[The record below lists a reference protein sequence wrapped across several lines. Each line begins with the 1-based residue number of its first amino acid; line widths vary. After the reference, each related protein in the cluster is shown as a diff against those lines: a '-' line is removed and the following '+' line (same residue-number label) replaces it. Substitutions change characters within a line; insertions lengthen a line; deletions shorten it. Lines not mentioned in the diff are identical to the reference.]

1 MVMIDVSQE
10 RKLQLDFIGLTNS
23 ELELLK
29 SHRPI
34 FEQIVGQ
41 VVDRL
46 YERIGQIESLRTIIE
61 KHSTIDRL
69 KETQRWYFLS
79 LADGVINESFI
90 ENRIKIGLVHSR
102 IGLNTDFYLGTYM
115 LYLDLATQYMQ
126 AVLPDDWYPVIHALT
141 KMFNLDS
148 QLVLEAYETKEKD
161 KINEIVQEQELML
174 KAITEVSQKLTGM
187 IDELH
192 RNTQVISKTAGET
205 AASQDLA
212 HGLINELNQEVQ
224 HIQKMGT
231 LIRDISDQSHL
242 LGLNAAIEAAHAG
255 ESGRGF
261 EIVAGEIRKLATGS
275 KKAMDQI
282 QGVVDSIMTKLA
294 QVSKESDNTTGNTE
308 RQVHSSK
315 ELMAFVSMMEGV
327 SKDLKELQKKHV

>member
-1 MVMIDVSQE
+1 MIDVSKE
-10 RKLQLDFIGLTNS
+10 RKKQLDFIGLTNN
-23 ELELLK
+23 ELEILK
-29 SHRPI
+29 SQRPV
-34 FEQIVGQ
+34 FEQIVEQ

-46 YERIGQIESLRTIIE
+46 YEQIGQIEELRTMIE
-61 KHSTIDRL
+61 EHSTIERL

-79 LADGVINESFI
+79 LADGVIDEPFI
-90 ENRIKIGLVHSR
+90 ERRIKIGLVHSH

-115 LYLDLATQYMQ
+115 IYLDLATQYMQ
-126 AVLPDDWYPVIHALT
+126 AVLPDSWYPVIHALT

-148 QLVLEAYETKEKD
+148 QLVLEAYEKKEKD
-161 KINEIVQEQELML
+161 KINEIVQEQEHML
-174 KAITEVSQKLTGM
+174 KAITDVSQKLTGM

-205 AASQDLA
+205 AASQELA
-212 HGLINELNQEVQ
+212 HGLIDELHQEVH

-231 LIRDISDQSHL
+231 LIREISDQSHL

-275 KKAMDQI
+275 KKAMEQI
-282 QGVVDSIMTKLA
+282 QGVVNSIMAKLA
-294 QVSKESDNTTGNTE
+294 QVRKESDNTTGNTE

-315 ELMAFVSMMEGV
+315 ELMAFVLMMEDV
-327 SKDLKELQKKHV
+327 SEDLKELQKKQI